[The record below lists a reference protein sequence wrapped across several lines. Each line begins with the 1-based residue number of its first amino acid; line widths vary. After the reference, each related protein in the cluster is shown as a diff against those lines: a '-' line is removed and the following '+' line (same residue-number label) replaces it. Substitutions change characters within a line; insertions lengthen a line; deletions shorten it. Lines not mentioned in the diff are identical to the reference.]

1 MNAETINP
9 VDVAD
14 IDMIDA
20 VNIRISRA
28 LSVLNLVADDLLT
41 DDKRENDL
49 LPAVMV
55 VIDEIAAISPIMDG
69 WRNSKSKGA
78 LCKSH

>member
-9 VDVAD
+9 VDVTD